1 MSEPGSV
8 AVTAALAWVEH
19 EGVEQLLERPLI
31 VFERPG
37 GRILDIRLDA
47 SEPPEGLLVFDL
59 GNSLLLPGMVNA
71 HSHAFQR
78 MIRGL
83 PQGRPGAVKAAGAS
97 GETPASFWSWRGAM
111 YEAANRLGPEQVYA
125 QTRACFSEMV
135 DRGITCVGEFHY
147 LHHQAD
153 GQPYADPNELS
164 LQVVRAARDVGLRL
178 CLLEVFYARAG
189 FEQPGPLPEQRRF
202 CDASLDAYFARV
214 EAMRAHA
221 NTLAEESPGAAPMSV
236 GLAPHSVR
244 AVPEPAL
251 RELAAY
257 ANEHGLALHAHV
269 SEQPRENAECQ
280 AEHGKTPLEV
290 FAEAGAM
297 ARAGAF
303 TAVHAIHVAEH
314 ELALMR
320 GQQICACP
328 TTEADLGDGV
338 GRGAHSRG
346 EGGFARG
353 HAPRGGAD
361 DHPRDRRAGPTDRD
375 LGRRPGRGRSRG
387 GDRGPRAPGTDR
399 AGALV
404 DLDRSPDRR
413 RTSGNAGG
421 GECFDACL
429 RRGVAAGIGVRRR
442 GLDGAAFASAGRCV
456 RRADDPGAR
465 RPSARPRRRGARA
478 SGGIYSAGAGD
489 GRDRAAGP
497 FRSGA
502 RLDALG
508 RADRPAL

>member
-1 MSEPGSV
+1 MSEPGVV

-19 EGVEQLLERPLI
+19 EGVEQLLEHPLI
-31 VFERPG
+31 TFERPG
-37 GRILDIRLDA
+37 GRILDIRLGDPG
-47 SEPPEGLLVFDL
+47 PPEDLLVFDL

-83 PQGRPGAVKAAGAS
+83 PQGQPRPVGGTGGPGSA

-111 YEAANRLGPEQVYA
+111 YEAANSLDPEQVYA

-153 GQPYADPNELS
+153 GQPYADPSELS
-164 LQVVRAARDVGLRL
+164 LQVVRAAREVGLRL

-214 EAMRAHA
+214 EAMCAHA
-221 NTLAEESPGAAPMSV
+221 SALAEGSPGAAPVSV

-244 AVPEPAL
+244 AVPASAL

-280 AEHGKTPLEV
+280 AEHGKTPLQV

-297 ARAGAF
+297 ARAGGF

-320 GQQICACP
+320 GQQVCACP
-328 TTEADLGDGV
+328 TTEADLGDGIV
-338 GRGAHSRG
+338 PATQWRDAGASLSLGSDSNALIDLIQEARLLEMHERLRRQLRLSLVDADSGRV
-346 EGGFARG
+346 
-353 HAPRGGAD
+353 APVLLRAATRGGAAALARPELGRLAPGSPFD
-361 DHPRDRRAGPTDRD
+361 AQLID
-375 LGRRPGRGRSRG
+375 LGHPS
-387 GDRGPRAPGTDR
+387 
-399 AGALV
+399 
-404 DLDRSPDRR
+404 
-413 RTSGNAGG
+413 
-421 GECFDACL
+421 L
-429 RRGVAAGIGVRRR
+429 REVPAR
-442 GLDGAAFASAGRCV
+442 FA
-456 RRADDPGAR
+456 
-465 RPSARPRRRGARA
+465 
-478 SGGIYSAGAGD
+478 
-489 GRDRAAGP
+489 
-497 FRSGA
+497 
-502 RLDALG
+502 LDALWLAG
-508 RADRPAL
+508 TAAPISQVWIGGERLR